1 MKSDPAKWILVLL
14 YKTHHSHIQS
24 SIGLE
29 ACLPCR
35 KFLNM
40 TLPVKF
46 TLSLFLFMGLLVL
59 GFMFLLRG
67 CLSKYD
73 ERSIL
78 PKVLYFNEGSK
89 EIIFSIVKF
98 DKTTSYTQSGGFTSK
113 SVNTTYSIQINDAIT
128 GEKLNEKEVIEHS
141 DIKNYPVKIMGAAG
155 KFVWAY
161 INEPIVFDPF
171 TLQTIATV
179 KQLEDKNPALQGS
192 FPAEDRFYE
201 FNNTDQRLY
210 FTAKNGSKW
219 VIDGQTFLAT
229 SQGINESGVK
239 ARIKELD
246 KLIKENDA
254 QQNALMEEKLR
265 TPSKRLAA
273 KEIDLRTYQRYTGEF
288 YKSRDSLYKN
298 KDSLDKLKRE
308 LDDNRRSIE
317 ELESRA
323 GSLQKRFQFT
333 QAKLNADTING
344 KWIGIY
350 TRQEMEELY
359 DKVRYQAA
367 YNDAARRVCY
377 ISNYTP
383 NGRGEMVI
391 NREKATT
398 PNPNEQFLN
407 GGFLTSNETGKP
419 LRLSDG
425 SFLLIYKNEI
435 GNNGKILL
443 SKLTIDGK
451 IQWTYDTGLAEWKNY
466 IFNGKQLII
475 TAEDNEELTGD
486 DCNILLLINLQTGKA
501 EKYDYFYQKK
511 ILN

>member
-1 MKSDPAKWILVLL
+1 
-14 YKTHHSHIQS
+14 
-24 SIGLE
+24 
-29 ACLPCR
+29 
-35 KFLNM
+35 M

-46 TLSLFLFMGLLVL
+46 TLSLLLFMGLLVL

-78 PKVLYFNEGSK
+78 PKVLYFEKDNHAV
-89 EIIFSIVKF
+89 IFSIVKF

-113 SVNTTYSIQINDAIT
+113 SVSTTYSIQINDALT
-128 GEKLNEKEVIEHS
+128 GEKLNEKEVIKHRE
-141 DIKNYPVKIMGAAG
+141 IKNHPVKIMGAAG
-155 KFVWAY
+155 RFVWAY
-161 INEPIVFDPF
+161 INEPVIFDPF

-179 KQLEDKNPALQGS
+179 KQLEDKNPALKGA
-192 FPAEDRFYE
+192 FPAEAQFYE

-219 VIDGQTFLAT
+219 VIDGETFLASAQDT
-229 SQGINESGVK
+229 KETGVT

-246 KLIKENDA
+246 QLIKDNFK

-273 KEIDLRTYQRYTGEF
+273 KEIDLRTYQQYTTEF
-288 YKSRDSLYKN
+288 YKSRDVLYKN
-298 KDSLDKLKRE
+298 RDSLDKLRRD
-308 LDDNRRSIE
+308 LDDNRRSLD

-323 GSLQKRFQFT
+323 ESLRKRFQFS

-350 TRQEMEELY
+350 TQEEMEELY

-367 YNDAARRVCY
+367 YNDAARRLCY
-377 ISNYTP
+377 ISSYTP
-383 NGRGEMVI
+383 NDRGELVI
-391 NREKATT
+391 NREKAAI
-398 PNPNEQFLN
+398 PHPDDHFLN

-419 LRLSDG
+419 IRLPDG
-425 SFLLIYKNEI
+425 SFLLIYKNEV

-443 SKLTIDGK
+443 SKLAADGK
-451 IQWTYDTGLAEWKNY
+451 IQWTYDTALPEWANY
-466 IFNGKQLII
+466 IFTGKQLII
-475 TAEDNEELTGD
+475 TAEDNKELTGD

-511 ILN
+511 ITQ

>member
-1 MKSDPAKWILVLL
+1 
-14 YKTHHSHIQS
+14 
-24 SIGLE
+24 
-29 ACLPCR
+29 
-35 KFLNM
+35 M

-46 TLSLFLFMGLLVL
+46 TLSLLLFMGVLVL

-78 PKVLYFNEGSK
+78 PKVLYFKKGEK
-89 EIIFSIVKF
+89 EIIFSVVKF
-98 DKTTSYTQSGGFTSK
+98 EKATSYSQEGGFINK
-113 SVNTTYSIQINDAIT
+113 SVSTTYSIQINDAKT
-128 GEKLNEKEVIEHS
+128 GEKLDEKEVIDHS

-155 KFVWAY
+155 NFVWAF
-161 INEPIVFDPF
+161 INEPTVLDPF

-179 KQLEDKNPALQGS
+179 KQLEDKNPALKSS
-192 FPAEDRFYE
+192 FPAEERFYE
-201 FNNTDQRLY
+201 FSNTDHQLY

-219 VIDGQTFLAT
+219 VIDGQTLLAT
-229 SQGINESGVK
+229 PRDTKETGAS

-246 KLIKENDA
+246 KLIKENSA
-254 QQNALMEEKLR
+254 RQTTLMEEKLR

-273 KEIDLRTYQRYTGEF
+273 REIDLRTYQQYTTDY
-288 YKSRDSLYKN
+288 YKIREGLYRE
-298 KDSLDKLKRE
+298 KDSLDKLKRVLE
-308 LDDNRRSIE
+308 DNRRSIE
-317 ELESRA
+317 DLENRA
-323 GSLQKRFQFT
+323 ESIWKRFQFT
-333 QAKLNADTING
+333 QAKLNADTANG

-350 TRQEMEELY
+350 SKEEMEELY

-367 YNDAARRVCY
+367 YNDAARRLCF
-377 ISNYTP
+377 ISSYEP

-391 NREKATT
+391 NREKAIT
-398 PNPNEQFLN
+398 PNPAEYFLN

-419 LRLSDG
+419 IHLADG
-425 SFLLIYKNEI
+425 SLLLIYKNEV

-443 SKLTIDGK
+443 SKLDNDGK
-451 IQWTYDTGLAEWKNY
+451 IRWTYNTDLTEWANY
-466 IFNGKQLII
+466 IFTGEQLII

-511 ILN
+511 II